1 MALAR
6 KQDRLSKQ
14 LKLTKTLWIA
24 YNKVY
29 SFLILHNQ
37 KCAPA
42 ALCLNCHSKIH
53 PLSVITELECHVAFA
68 AKIPTW
74 LLSEGLRV
82 YLHRLTK

>member
-1 MALAR
+1 MLILKWVFTKMYHFSNILIFALSMTLAR

-14 LKLTKTLWIA
+14 LKVTKTLWIA

-53 PLSVITELECHVAFA
+53 PLSVITEL
-68 AKIPTW
+68 
-74 LLSEGLRV
+74 
-82 YLHRLTK
+82 